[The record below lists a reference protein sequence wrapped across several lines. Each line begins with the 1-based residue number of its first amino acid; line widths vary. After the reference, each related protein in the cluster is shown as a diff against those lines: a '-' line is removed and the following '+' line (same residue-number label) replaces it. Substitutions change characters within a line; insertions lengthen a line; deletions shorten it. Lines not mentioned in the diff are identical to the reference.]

1 MRKYFLILLV
11 IYIGSQMGG
20 SHVGYAQADAG
31 NAPAPRLVL
40 MISIDQMRYDYL
52 ERFEPLYKSGLRQL
66 LDGAGIFTNAK
77 YRHASSE
84 TGPGHSVLLTGTHP
98 SHSGIVANDWWD
110 PYLNRTMNV
119 IDDPVQRTVG
129 GNGRASSPAN
139 LLTFTVG
146 DVLKAKSPRSRVVGI
161 GMKDRSAILMGG
173 RRADAAYWFEND
185 GGNFVSSTYYMDAA
199 PAWLNEWNKKRNAD
213 RFAARGWT
221 RLLDDVTLYE
231 KYAGRDAVEGERDRK
246 DIVFPHPFVA
256 MPPKSE
262 YYVELRRSPFA
273 DEVVLDFALEAMKQ
287 HALGKDADTDIFAVG
302 FAAADGIG
310 HQWGPDSQ
318 EQMDQLLRLDGVL
331 GRLLAHVDSTVGLSN
346 TLVVLSADH
355 GVRQLVEVSQEK
367 GIPAR
372 RVPPKVL
379 QNAVSAAFGQR
390 YPGVKDLISFFAID
404 FYLNEESVRRNKL
417 DWKDVEKTAIDAIYS
432 TGLVEKVYTHDDLRS
447 LAPSSDPNLR
457 LFQNAFYPP
466 RSPHLNVMLKPEIYM
481 NASVGGTSHGSVYE
495 YDRHVPIVF
504 MGRMIKPGRYANESG
519 PEDIAPTIANLLGLA
534 FPHEHDSR
542 VLLEMLS
549 RPQTGT
555 QSPQKRTENTA
566 Q

>member
-11 IYIGSQMGG
+11 IYVGSQLSG
-20 SHVGYAQADAG
+20 SHTGYAQAGAG
-31 NAPAPRLVL
+31 SAPAPRLVL

-84 TGPGHSVLLTGTHP
+84 TAPGHSVLLTGTHP
-98 SHSGIVANDWWD
+98 SHSGIVANEWWD
-110 PYLNRTMNV
+110 PYLNKVMNV
-119 IDDPVQRTVG
+119 IDDSVQRTVG

-139 LLTFTVG
+139 LLSFTVG
-146 DVLKAKSPRSRVVGI
+146 DVLKAKSPRSRVVGL

-185 GGNFVSSTYYMDAA
+185 GGNFVSSTYYMEAA

-221 RLLDDVTLYE
+221 RLLDDVALYE

-256 MPPKSE
+256 KPPKAE

-287 HALGKDADTDIFAVG
+287 HALGKDADTDILAVG

-318 EQMDQLLRLDGVL
+318 EQMDQMLRLDGVL

-355 GVRQLVEVSQEK
+355 GVRQLVEISQEK
-367 GIPAR
+367 GLPAR

-390 YPGVKDLISFFAID
+390 FPGVNDLVSYFAID

-417 DWKDVEKTAIDAIYS
+417 DWKDVEKTAIDALYA

-466 RSPHLNVMLKPEIYM
+466 RSPHLNVMLKREIYM
-481 NASVGGTSHGSVYE
+481 NASAGGTSHGSVYE
-495 YDRHVPIVF
+495 FDRHVPIVF
-504 MGRMIKPGRYANESG
+504 MGRMIKPGRYADESG
-519 PEDIAPTIANLLGLA
+519 PEDIAPTIAHLLGLE

-542 VLLEMLS
+542 QLLEMLS

-555 QSPQKRTENTA
+555 QSPQKGTENTA